1 VFLVYVFHFI
11 SLLYSLQFCVNFTI
25 IFSVLCAVAYVF
37 LHFMIRYYDSVIGP
51 YSLEFV
57 VDFVRP
63 NALVTV
69 KHRRN
74 IALILPVG

>member
-1 VFLVYVFHFI
+1 M
-11 SLLYSLQFCVNFTI
+11 N
-25 IFSVLCAVAYVF
+25 
-37 LHFMIRYYDSVIGP
+37 DSVIGP

-69 KHRRN
+69 KHRRH
-74 IALILPVG
+74 